1 MACKPKIK
9 RKINPFYVEQWWI
22 KMTLFV
28 FLMTFLPLIFHG
40 ILMGLV
46 YTLYDFIPY
55 FFVLTIMYGYSYYII
70 HIYLSIAFQKMAKE
84 NVECIMQ
91 EYVPF
96 LPKGV
101 EVHTL
106 TPCRYL
112 DTIVL
117 DGRCKYLDTSV
128 LDSRDWKTQVHDNEI
143 TIDNEKMQKC
153 FHRMFDTLSYILYT
167 SFWLYVT
174 YAVFM
179 ICTKSFL
186 LPVSYVVFMISN

>member
-9 RKINPFYVEQWWI
+9 RKIDPFYVEQWWI

-28 FLMTFLPLIFHG
+28 FLMTFLPLILHG

-55 FFVLTIMYGYSYYII
+55 FFILMIIYGYSCYILY
-70 HIYLSIAFQKMAKE
+70 IYLSIAFQKMARE

-91 EYVPF
+91 ESVPS

-128 LDSRDWKTQVHDNEI
+128 LDGRDWKTQENYEI
-143 TIDNEKMQKC
+143 TIDYENCKN
-153 FHRMFDTLSYILYT
+153 T
-167 SFWLYVT
+167 STECSTHYLT
-174 YAVFM
+174 
-179 ICTKSFL
+179 
-186 LPVSYVVFMISN
+186 SYVFHSGYM